1 MKNIKEIIVLI
12 CCCSLG
18 FPVSMVMAAPQG
30 GKVVGGSA
38 HIHQSGVI
46 TTINQSSSR
55 SVINW
60 NSFDIGKNETVRH
73 NMPSANSAGLHRV
86 VGGAGASQIM
96 GQLQSNGNVY
106 LVNPAGVVI
115 HKGARIDTNSF
126 TATSR
131 DISNDN
137 FMKGNM
143 VFDKPGRPDAEV
155 INQGTISVKENGL
168 AALVAPTVRNDG
180 VIAGK
185 LAKVAL
191 ASGDSTW
198 KLDMHGDDLITFT
211 VDEKD
216 VDTLHAVDGTPLA
229 GVENSGSIKAEGGVV
244 VLTAAQLDGIVGSV
258 VNSGEVSAAS
268 AELKGGKIVFKGAGS
283 GIDILNTGTVDVSS
297 VVADGGS
304 VHMDTDGKTHNSGVI
319 AATGGRQGGKVVVT
333 GKDVV
338 LTGKAKIDVSGNKG
352 GGTALVGGNALGN
365 GPERNART
373 TKMEKG
379 ATIVADART
388 KGDGGQVVV
397 WSDEKTNFDGT
408 ITARGGSDGGNG
420 GKVETSGKN
429 LKVGDT
435 AQVDTRA
442 SKGIHGQW
450 LLDPM
455 DFVIAESGGD
465 ISGAT
470 LSNSLASNNV
480 EIRSEQGHTAGNGDI
495 IVNDDISWAVDTIL
509 TLNAERNVTV
519 NADITATGNHAG
531 MVINPETGSFNICN
545 AKITLSGMDPTLFIS
560 GVKYTI
566 IKSVQELQNINK
578 NLSGYY
584 ALGIDIDAHET
595 RVWNDGKGF
604 TPIGD
609 NAYIYDPYSE
619 LYFSGTLNGLG
630 HNIDSLY
637 INRADECN
645 VGLFSQYYGSIDGYI
660 NSRIPSIKNLL
671 LRNAYVRGD
680 WNVGSIF
687 GQAGVRVD
695 ENHICP
701 VIIDNVHVSNSKI
714 YGNGYVG
721 GISGALSDCIIKNT
735 SFSGDIYC
743 SKLSGGLVGGLFSNS
758 EIIESSTNTK
768 IVSGNYND
776 DVYSVG
782 GLVGVMNNGLVVN
795 SFSISDIIVNIN
807 DRTKNLNIGGFVGL
821 IEGGKIKNSY
831 WSGAIESDSKFGV
844 GSFVGTI
851 DNVSSDGNVISNVD
865 IDSCYYFDDSNNGEV
880 QYGDIHGIGVMDA
893 PVGSYYIYLG
903 RLDSFQIKSQASFQG
918 WDFENIWAID
928 EGQSFPYLRPVAVTG
943 PVPSPD
949 PTPGIDP
956 TPTPDTVPVP
966 TPDFEPAPAPMPN
979 PKPNYSNPDSYIN
992 FESGIE
998 PASGKQSG
1006 IVLTQ
1011 DEEYRRKLQASY
1023 DSFENSFRKEFG
1035 EKFYNVVDD
1044 KNNKHENALEKF
1056 KSEVMFSSMYYDKK
1070 GNIIHAP
1077 DAVYEFIAKTVVDI
1091 LGESKIKKYAN
1102 DYEGFIK
1109 QLNKY
1114 LTDINFYKEI
1124 TIDGVTYSIDNA
1136 GFALSGAGL
1145 SDCVISWKMN
1155 GKKYSVRMDW
1165 VSSPEDSMKALT
1177 EYCLALVEINKT
1189 AWEDAASYFLTGK
1202 PGASK
1207 YFSIGG
1213 DVIAA
1218 LGGKP
1223 AANALVKKIGGAFAE
1238 EYTTGWFGNK
1248 FKTFVKEQIPG
1259 GADFI
1264 AAAEAINDIRVAYG
1278 NVIQAIEAGKN
1289 YSRYENDFLAACD
1302 VLDSID
1308 GFSSESLRTFRRDFE
1323 IDKVERN

>member
-1 MKNIKEIIVLI
+1 MKNIKEIIALI
-12 CCCSLG
+12 CCCNLV
-18 FPVSMVMAAPQG
+18 FPVPMAIAAPQG

-38 HIHQSGVI
+38 HIHQSGAT
-46 TTINQSSSR
+46 TTINQSSNR
-55 SVINW
+55 AVINW

-86 VGGAGASQIM
+86 VGGGGASQIM

-115 HKGARIDTNSF
+115 HKGARIDANSF

-137 FMKGNM
+137 FMKGTM

-283 GIDILNTGTVDVSS
+283 GVDIVNTGTVDASS
-297 VVADGGS
+297 AVADGGS
-304 VHMDTDGKTHNSGVI
+304 VRMDTDGKVRSSGLI
-319 AATGGRQGGKVVVT
+319 AATGGQKGGKLVVT
-333 GKDVV
+333 GKDVA

-352 GGTALVGGNALGN
+352 GGTALVGGNALGK
-365 GPERNART
+365 GPERNAQT
-373 TKMEKG
+373 TKVEKD

-420 GKVETSGKN
+420 GKVETSGKS
-429 LKVGDT
+429 LKVADT

-455 DFVIAESGGD
+455 DFVIAASDGDMTGEALSANLETGNVRIESANGVRDGHGD
-465 ISGAT
+465 IFVNSSVSWDADNT
-470 LSNSLASNNV
+470 LSL
-480 EIRSEQGHTAGNGDI
+480 D
-495 IVNDDISWAVDTIL
+495 
-509 TLNAERNVTV
+509 AERNIYI
-519 NADITATGNHAG
+519 NADITATGDHAG
-531 MVINPETGSFNICN
+531 LNLLPAGDYMLGD
-545 AKITLSGMDPTLFIS
+545 AKITLSGADPRLS
-560 GVKYTI
+560 
-566 IKSVQELQNINK
+566 IKGESYVVIHDVNELKNINRITAFD
-578 NLSGYY
+578 NNY
-584 ALGIDIDAHET
+584 ALGVDIDASSAE
-595 RVWNDGKGF
+595 DF
-604 TPIGD
+604 TGIGLD
-609 NAYIYDPYSE
+609 TG
-619 LYFSGTLNGLG
+619 FSGIFDGMGHTIESLRIKDDYDIFEQGFFTAINSNGIVRNLVLSNVSVLG
-630 HNIDSLY
+630 GHVWAGAI
-637 INRADECN
+637 A
-645 VGLFSQYYGSIDGYI
+645 GSSDGYI
-660 NSRIPSIKNLL
+660 HHVSVTGQVEGDMSAGGIVGVN
-671 LRNAYVRGD
+671 RGVIEQAFSSAD
-680 WNVGSIF
+680 VSCTIGGGGVVGENTAGATISYSGSSGSIC
-687 GQAGVRVD
+687 GDR
-695 ENHICP
+695 
-701 VIIDNVHVSNSKI
+701 
-714 YGNGYVG
+714 VG
-721 GISGALSDCIIKNT
+721 GFAGGNKGKI
-735 SFSGDIYC
+735 SFSY
-743 SKLSGGLVGGLFSNS
+743 SSG
-758 EIIESSTNTK
+758 
-768 IVSGNYND
+768 IVEEAAINSGNSN
-776 DVYSVG
+776 
-782 GLVGVMNNGLVVN
+782 
-795 SFSISDIIVNIN
+795 
-807 DRTKNLNIGGFVGL
+807 GGFVGMNSGIIANSYSL
-821 IEGGKIKNSY
+821 SDIRADSGNRAWGTGGFAGELLGGTLDRVY
-831 WSGAIESDSKFGV
+831 WSGTISSKDGKPIGSHVGAIVGYISKRWNEDIVNISASYGLDSGCPPDQSGV
-844 GSFVGTI
+844 EYE
-851 DNVSSDGNVISNVD
+851 NV
-865 IDSCYYFDDSNNGEV
+865 
-880 QYGDIHGIGVMDA
+880 HGIGKLELA
-893 PVGSYYIYLG
+893 SGEYYIYSGL
-903 RLDSFQIKSQASFQG
+903 LTTEQMKSQTSFQG

-928 EGQSFPYLRPVAVTG
+928 EGQSSPYLRPVAITVPG
-943 PVPSPD
+943 PSPD
-949 PTPGIDP
+949 PDP
-956 TPTPDTVPVP
+956 TPTPDPDPTP
-966 TPDFEPAPAPMPN
+966 TPDPDPEPAPNPGIDPAPMPN
-979 PKPNYSNPDSYIN
+979 PKPNYSTPDSYIN
-992 FESGIE
+992 SESGIE

-1023 DSFENSFRKEFG
+1023 DSFESSFRKEFG

-1056 KSEVMFSSMYYDKK
+1056 KSEIMFSSMYYDKK

-1091 LGESKIKKYAN
+1091 LGESKINKYAN

-1114 LTDINFYKEI
+1114 LTDINFYKEM

-1145 SDCVISWKMN
+1145 SDCVISWKIN

-1165 VSSPEDSMKALT
+1165 VSSPEDSMKALA

-1218 LGGKP
+1218 LAGKP

-1248 FKTFVKEQIPG
+1248 FKTFVKEQIAG

-1264 AAAEAINDIRVAYG
+1264 AAAEAINDIRVAYD
-1278 NVIQAIEAGKN
+1278 NVMQAIEAGKN
-1289 YSRYENDFLAACD
+1289 YSRYENDILAACD

>member
-12 CCCSLG
+12 CSCSLG
-18 FPVSMVMAAPQG
+18 FPVPMVMAAPQG

-38 HIHQSGVI
+38 HIYQSGAI

-86 VGGAGASQIM
+86 VGGGGASQIM

-106 LVNPAGVVI
+106 LVNPAGVLI
-115 HKGARIDTNSF
+115 HKGARIDVNSF

-143 VFDKPGRPDAEV
+143 VFDKPGRPNAEV
-155 INQGTISVKENGL
+155 INQGAISVKENGL

-216 VDTLHAVDGTPLA
+216 VDALHAVDGTPLA

-244 VLTAAQLDGIVGSV
+244 VLSAAQLDGIVGSV

-333 GKDVV
+333 GKDVA

-352 GGTALVGGNALGN
+352 GGTALVGGNALGK

-373 TKMEKG
+373 TKVEKG
-379 ATIVADART
+379 AAIVADART

-420 GKVETSGKN
+420 GKVETSGKS
-429 LKVGDT
+429 LKVGDS
-435 AQVDTRA
+435 ARVDTRV

-465 ISGAT
+465 MTGEALSANLETSNVRIESANGVRDGHGDIFVNSSVSWDADNT
-470 LSNSLASNNV
+470 LSL
-480 EIRSEQGHTAGNGDI
+480 D
-495 IVNDDISWAVDTIL
+495 
-509 TLNAERNVTV
+509 AERNIYINV
-519 NADITATGNHAG
+519 DITATGDHAG
-531 MVINPETGSFNICN
+531 LNLLPAGDYMLGD
-545 AKITLSGMDPTLFIS
+545 AKITLSGADPRLSIK
-560 GVKYTI
+560 GEDYTVI
-566 IKSVQELQNINK
+566 HDVNELQDMND

-584 ALGIDIDAHET
+584 ALGVEIDASET
-595 RVWNDGKGF
+595 VSWNDGEGF
-604 TPIGD
+604 
-609 NAYIYDPYSE
+609 DPVGGGASISQ
-619 LYFSGTLNGLG
+619 YFGGKFTGLG
-630 HNIDSLY
+630 HIIRGLT
-637 INRADECN
+637 INRPNESGI
-645 VGLFSQYYGSIDGYI
+645 GLFGSTLEGVKIQDVHLKDVNI
-660 NSRIPSIKNLL
+660 N
-671 LRNAYVRGD
+671 
-680 WNVGSIF
+680 
-687 GQAGVRVD
+687 
-695 ENHICP
+695 
-701 VIIDNVHVSNSKI
+701 
-714 YGNGYVG
+714 
-721 GISGALSDCIIKNT
+721 GAHW
-735 SFSGDIYC
+735 
-743 SKLSGGLVGGLFSNS
+743 
-758 EIIESSTNTK
+758 
-768 IVSGNYND
+768 
-776 DVYSVG
+776 VG
-782 GLVGVMNNGLVVN
+782 GLVGEMAGTYDASTNPTSMIYNVSVSGKIEGFADVGGIVGRNFGHVYYSSSDANIVLRNAYGGGVVGTN
-795 SFSISDIIVNIN
+795 YGFISFSSSFGTISGDM
-807 DRTKNLNIGGFVGL
+807 IGGFVGSNEGV
-821 IEGGKIKNSY
+821 IENSY
-831 WSGAIESDSKFGV
+831 ASCLVNMTNYYNGSAGGFAGRVLQGTRIYNSYSKSIINGWGGGFI
-844 GSFVGTI
+844 GSFNLG
-851 DNVSSDGNVISNVD
+851 SSSLEKEKKEAVNCYWDKDVAWPDDEYSSLHGAVGNVWP
-865 IDSCYYFDDSNNGEV
+865 E
-880 QYGDIHGIGVMDA
+880 
-893 PVGSYYIYLG
+893 GSDWEEELE
-903 RLDSFQIKSQASFQG
+903 LTALTSEQMKSQTSFQG
-918 WDFENIWAID
+918 WDFENVWAID
-928 EGQSFPYLRPVAVTG
+928 EGQSPPYLRPVTVVVST
-943 PVPSPD
+943 PTPD
-949 PTPGIDP
+949 PDPDPGTDPNPTPTPDPDP
-956 TPTPDTVPVP
+956 TPTPD
-966 TPDFEPAPAPMPN
+966 PDPEPAPNPGIDPAPMPN
-979 PKPNYSNPDSYIN
+979 PKPNYSTPDSYIN
-992 FESGIE
+992 SESGIE

-1023 DSFENSFRKEFG
+1023 DSFESSFRKEFG

-1056 KSEVMFSSMYYDKK
+1056 KSEIMFSSMYYDKK

-1091 LGESKIKKYAN
+1091 LGESKINKYAN

-1114 LTDINFYKEI
+1114 LTDINFYKEM

-1145 SDCVISWKMN
+1145 SDCVISWKIN

-1165 VSSPEDSMKALT
+1165 VSSPEDSMKALA
-1177 EYCLALVEINKT
+1177 EYYLALVEINKT

-1218 LGGKP
+1218 LAGKP

-1264 AAAEAINDIRVAYG
+1264 AAAEAINDIRAAYN

-1323 IDKVERN
+1323 INKVERN